1 MASEHLYEGDVIG
14 LSLWDVA
21 VCGEWEELRA
31 NHAVILFLSL
41 IFRNDTATMIASDK
55 ATTWALN
62 YKH

>member
-1 MASEHLYEGDVIG
+1 MASEHLYEGDVILG
-14 LSLWDVA
+14 FHSGMLL
-21 VCGEWEELRA
+21 GEWEELRA

-41 IFRNDTATMIASDK
+41 IFRNDTATMIASDN